1 MLNQTTTSSFHAFM
15 SLENN
20 SVVLCLSSLQLRKLL
35 LQFAQA
41 VQVYKCHDFSLVL
54 MWTNALN
61 MGKKSPELSMSE

>member
-20 SVVLCLSSLQLRKLL
+20 TVLCLPSLRLKMPLL
-35 LQFAQA
+35 EFAQA

-61 MGKKSPELSMSE
+61 MGKKLPELSMSE